1 MKKLT
6 LAEFDLQKIKL
17 NKKGLDVSFWEKGNN
32 NEMITIESDTLP
44 HPDLTDKLAEFKE
57 LFAESM
63 ETLDGWE
70 FARENNRKNEEALR
84 AAIRGRQEEIDRF
97 TVSGVVLKGK
107 NEYLGIA
114 ITGYRST
121 ENGKAGITSP
131 TIRFTDAED
140 NINAPATD
148 LFDDLQKEI
157 WMYLFKGKKAQPD
170 LMDLITQEEQ
180 EQSGLNNMRVAL

>member
-6 LAEFDLQKIKL
+6 LAEFDLQKVKL

-121 ENGKAGITSP
+121 ENGKAGMVSRVTWQ
-131 TIRFTDAED
+131 
-140 NINAPATD
+140 PA
-148 LFDDLQKEI
+148 
-157 WMYLFKGKKAQPD
+157 
-170 LMDLITQEEQ
+170 
-180 EQSGLNNMRVAL
+180 

>member
-6 LAEFDLQKIKL
+6 LAEFDLQKVKL

-107 NEYLGIA
+107 NEYLGIS

-121 ENGKAGITSP
+121 ENGKVGITSP

-170 LMDLITQEEQ
+170 LMDLISQEEQ

>member
-6 LAEFDLQKIKL
+6 LAEFDLQKVKL

-107 NEYLGIA
+107 NEYLGIS

-121 ENGKAGITSP
+121 ENGKVGITSP
-131 TIRFTDAED
+131 TIRFTDADD

-157 WMYLFKGKKAQPD
+157 WMYLFKGKKLQPD
-170 LMDLITQEEQ
+170 LMDLIHQEEQ

>member
-6 LAEFDLQKIKL
+6 LAEFDLQKVKL

-84 AAIRGRQEEIDRF
+84 ASIRGRQEEIDRF

-114 ITGYRST
+114 ITG
-121 ENGKAGITSP
+121 
-131 TIRFTDAED
+131 
-140 NINAPATD
+140 
-148 LFDDLQKEI
+148 
-157 WMYLFKGKKAQPD
+157 
-170 LMDLITQEEQ
+170 
-180 EQSGLNNMRVAL
+180 

>member
-6 LAEFDLQKIKL
+6 LAEFDLQKVKL

-121 ENGKAGITSP
+121 ENGKAGITSQI
-131 TIRFTDAED
+131 IRFTEAED
-140 NINAPATD
+140 NINAQATD

-157 WMYLFKGKKAQPD
+157 WMYLFKGKKLQPD